1 MIMGRGTKKTP
12 VLGLVER
19 NGNVRTRVLPDVT
32 GKTLKTAIQENVD
45 LSSTRLITD
54 ELHAYKKIGKKFSG
68 GHDVVN
74 HSRKEYARGDVY
86 TNTAESFFALL
97 KRGIYGTFHAVSKK
111 HLHRY
116 LSEFEFR
123 WSTRQID
130 DGKRL
135 HVAIQSAEGKRLM
148 YYEPTSKY

>member
-1 MIMGRGTKKTP
+1 MDISP
-12 VLGLVER
+12 
-19 NGNVRTRVLPDVT
+19 
-32 GKTLKTAIQENVD
+32 
-45 LSSTRLITD
+45 TRLITD
-54 ELHAYKKIGKKFSG
+54 ELHAYKSIGKEFSG
-68 GHDVVN
+68 GHDVVK

-97 KRGIYGTFHAVSKK
+97 KRGIYGTFHSVSKK

-123 WSTRQID
+123 WITRKVDDGERLKTAIKAA

-135 HVAIQSAEGKRLM
+135 I
-148 YYEPTSKY
+148 YYEPTSKSA

>member
-1 MIMGRGTKKTP
+1 M
-12 VLGLVER
+12 
-19 NGNVRTRVLPDVT
+19 T
-32 GKTLKTAIQENVD
+32 GKTLKAAIKENV
-45 LSSTRLITD
+45 SIPSTRLITD
-54 ELHAYKKIGKKFSG
+54 ELPAYKSVGKEFQG

-74 HSRKEYARGDVY
+74 HNRKEYVRGDIY

-97 KRGIYGTFHAVSKK
+97 KRGVYGTFHAVSKK

-123 WSTRQID
+123 WNTRKVDDGERVRAAIRSA

-135 HVAIQSAEGKRLM
+135 TYYKPIKKSHSA
-148 YYEPTSKY
+148 